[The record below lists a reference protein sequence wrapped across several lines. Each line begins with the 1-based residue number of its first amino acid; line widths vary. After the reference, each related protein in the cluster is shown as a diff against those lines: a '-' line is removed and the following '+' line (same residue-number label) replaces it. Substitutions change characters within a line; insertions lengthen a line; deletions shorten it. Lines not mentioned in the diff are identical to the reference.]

1 MAVLTP
7 RGRDGTD
14 QFLNGRDRSA
24 HGHPV
29 FVHGDPGWR
38 SPSALSRTL
47 PRALASRISA
57 KVEPAPRY
65 SQAGDVTGAAEAA
78 LALQR
83 VGDAAFDASHRAYLR
98 ARRHRSRAKDRR
110 FHGLGA
116 TDRRKHRAGRHSS
129 GVVLSAAGQE
139 ASALTPANAPLGR
152 PSTPMLSLFS
162 VQCCSSRR
170 ADGPQS
176 SRLGIL

>member
-1 MAVLTP
+1 MALLTMAVLTP

-98 ARRHRSRAKDRR
+98 ALGAVDHGQRTEDFMDSAQQIGVSTARAGIRAASSYRRRDRR
-110 FHGLGA
+110 Q
-116 TDRRKHRAGRHSS
+116 
-129 GVVLSAAGQE
+129 VL
-139 ASALTPANAPLGR
+139 
-152 PSTPMLSLFS
+152 
-162 VQCCSSRR
+162 
-170 ADGPQS
+170 
-176 SRLGIL
+176 